1 MRSSSAALKFPC
13 DPKDDPTFYP
23 EEEHLGEDLI
33 QTLIL
38 ELLRPLVEA
47 YLEAQGVAAIVG
59 RDQMVY
65 YYQGDPT
72 ACVAPDIYVMPGLTL
87 PPDPDRV
94 GAWKKWEC
102 GVVPSFALEIMSDA
116 NKKKKDDR
124 KSPARHDSLGTKE
137 LIVFDPYAD
146 EIFRRR
152 NRFRFRIFRRNA
164 KDQLL
169 LVEATNK
176 KFVFVE
182 SLGCHLRVV
191 GTGQAQRLRIA
202 TGSNAENI
210 FPTRAEAEAQ
220 RANTQ
225 EQRAEAEAQRADA
238 EAQRAN
244 TQEQRADDL
253 AKLANA
259 EAQRAKVQEQRA
271 NVQEQRA
278 NDAEAELERLR
289 AELARLKQSL

>member
-1 MRSSSAALKFPC
+1 MRASSAALKFPC

-59 RDQMVY
+59 RNQMIY

-72 ACVAPDIYVMPGLTL
+72 ACVDPDIYVMPGLSL
-87 PPDPDRV
+87 PLDPDHV
-94 GAWKKWEC
+94 GAWKKWVC
-102 GVVPSFALEIMSDA
+102 GVVPSFALELMSDA
-116 NKKKKDDR
+116 NKKKKADR

-169 LVEATNK
+169 LVDATNEK
-176 KFVFVE
+176 SVFVE
-182 SLGCHLRVV
+182 ALGCHLRVV
-191 GTGQAQRLRIA
+191 GTGQAQRLRLA
-202 TGSNAENI
+202 TGPNGETI
-210 FPTRAEAEAQ
+210 FPTRAEAEA
-220 RANTQ
+220 R
-225 EQRAEAEAQRADA
+225 RAEAEARRADA

-244 TQEQRADDL
+244 
-253 AKLANA
+253 
-259 EAQRAKVQEQRA
+259 
-271 NVQEQRA
+271 
-278 NDAEAELERLR
+278 ELERLR
-289 AELARLKQSL
+289 AELARLKQSI

>member
-1 MRSSSAALKFPC
+1 MRASSAALKFPC

-47 YLEAQGVAAIVG
+47 YLEAQGVTAIVG
-59 RDQMVY
+59 RDQMMY

-116 NKKKKDDR
+116 NKKKKDNR

-137 LIVFDPYAD
+137 LIVFDPYAH
-146 EIFRRR
+146 EVFRRR

-169 LVEATNK
+169 LVDATNAK
-176 KFVFVE
+176 SVFVE
-182 SLGCHLRVV
+182 SLGCHLRVI

-202 TGSNAENI
+202 TGSNGETI
-210 FPTRAEAEAQ
+210 FPT
-220 RANTQ
+220 
-225 EQRAEAEAQRADA
+225 RAEAEAQRADA

-244 TQEQRADDL
+244 NL
-253 AKLANA
+253 AQLANN
-259 EAQRAKVQEQRA
+259 EEQRA
-271 NVQEQRA
+271 NA
-278 NDAEAELERLR
+278 AEAELARLR
-289 AELARLKQSL
+289 AELAELKRNS

>member
-1 MRSSSAALKFPC
+1 MRSSAALRFPC
-13 DPKDDPTFYP
+13 DPQDDPTFYP

-59 RDQMVY
+59 RNQMMY

-72 ACVAPDIYVMPGLTL
+72 ACVAPDVYVMPGLEV
-87 PPDPDRV
+87 PEAPERI

-152 NRFRFRIFRRNA
+152 NRFRFRIFRRNE
-164 KDQLL
+164 KDKLL
-169 LVEATNK
+169 LVNATNE

-191 GTGQAQRLRIA
+191 GTGQAQRIRIA
-202 TGSNAENI
+202 TGPNGEDI
-210 FPTRAEAEAQ
+210 FPTRAEAEAKRADAEAK
-220 RANTQ
+220 RAND
-225 EQRAEAEAQRADA
+225 EAQRAEAEAKRAND

-244 TQEQRADDL
+244 DL
-253 AKLANA
+253 A
-259 EAQRAKVQEQRA
+259 
-271 NVQEQRA
+271 QRA
-278 NDAEAELERLR
+278 NDEAHRANAAEAELERLR
-289 AELARLKQSL
+289 TELANLKRQL

>member
-1 MRSSSAALKFPC
+1 
-13 DPKDDPTFYP
+13 
-23 EEEHLGEDLI
+23 
-33 QTLIL
+33 
-38 ELLRPLVEA
+38 
-47 YLEAQGVAAIVG
+47 
-59 RDQMVY
+59 
-65 YYQGDPT
+65 
-72 ACVAPDIYVMPGLTL
+72 MPGLTL

-102 GVVPSFALEIMSDA
+102 GVVPSFALELMSDA
-116 NKKKKDDR
+116 NKKKKADR

-169 LVEATNK
+169 LVDATNDTS
-176 KFVFVE
+176 VFVE

-191 GTGQAQRLRIA
+191 GSGQAQRLRLF
-202 TGSNAENI
+202 TGPNGENI
-210 FPTRAEAEAQ
+210 FPTRAEAEA
-220 RANTQ
+220 R
-225 EQRAEAEAQRADA
+225 RADA

-244 TQEQRADDL
+244 TQEQRA
-253 AKLANA
+253 NA
-259 EAQRAKVQEQRA
+259 QEQRA
-271 NVQEQRA
+271 NAQRA